1 MDKDK
6 FNLILN
12 RLLELTEKNQLDWK
26 TTGNPATFLLVLEA
40 SSISINAFFGSEDSL
55 INFEFRNERGET
67 VERFPVQLRDDKVF
81 FEKASKIYQLANNKA
96 LNSDEILNH
105 ILKQLSSD
113 SIAA

>member
-12 RLLELTEKNQLDWK
+12 RLLELTKKKQLDWK
-26 TTGNPATFLLVLEA
+26 TTGNPATFLLALEGSA
-40 SSISINAFFGSEDSL
+40 ISINAFFGSEDST
-55 INFEFRNERGET
+55 ITFEFRNERGEI
-67 VERFPVQLRDDKVF
+67 VESFSVQLKEDKDS
-81 FEKASKIYQLANNKA
+81 FEKASKIYQMANNKA
-96 LNSDEILNH
+96 LNSDEVLNH